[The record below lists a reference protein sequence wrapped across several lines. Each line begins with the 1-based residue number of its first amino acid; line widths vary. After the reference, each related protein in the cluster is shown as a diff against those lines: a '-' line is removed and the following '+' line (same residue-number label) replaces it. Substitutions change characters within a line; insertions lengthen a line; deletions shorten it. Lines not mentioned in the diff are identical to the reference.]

1 MGFAERYVGAIGSA
15 NLLDDVF
22 HHQTE
27 PLAAAAL
34 AGDIGAL
41 LCRVKYADG
50 TINRMFE
57 GNQQNT
63 AQLIRIWTN
72 TVAEKGRARCWV
84 KNEDIQIAHGLYKRV
99 AEASLAHWLD
109 GNCKACAG
117 TGVMALLGNRA
128 CTVCKGSGAAEITG
142 MREYERKLTLDMVSE
157 LTALYDS
164 HARRASAKLRD

>member
-1 MGFAERYVGAIGSA
+1 MGFADRYVGAIGST

-41 LCRVKYADG
+41 LCRVKFADG

-57 GNQQNT
+57 GNQQNMV
-63 AQLIRIWTN
+63 QLIRIWTN
-72 TVAEKGRARCWV
+72 VVIEKGSARRWV

-109 GNCKACAG
+109 SNCKACAG
-117 TGVMALLGNRA
+117 TGVMALMGNRV
-128 CTVCKGSGAAEITG
+128 CTVCKGSRAAEITHLSG
-142 MREYERKLTLDMVSE
+142 YEKKLALDMVSE
-157 LTALYDS
+157 MTALYDS
-164 HARRASAKLRD
+164 HARRASAKLRE

>member
-1 MGFAERYVGAIGSA
+1 MGFADRYVGAIGST

-57 GNQQNT
+57 GNQQNM

-72 TVAEKGRARCWV
+72 VVIEKGKARRWV

-109 GNCKACAG
+109 SNCKACAG
-117 TGVMALLGNRA
+117 TGVMALMGNRV
-128 CTVCKGSGAAEITG
+128 CTTCKGSRVAEITG
-142 MREYERKLTLDMVSE
+142 MRDYEKKLTLDMVSE
-157 LTALYDS
+157 MTAMYDS
-164 HARRASAKLRD
+164 HARRATAKLRE